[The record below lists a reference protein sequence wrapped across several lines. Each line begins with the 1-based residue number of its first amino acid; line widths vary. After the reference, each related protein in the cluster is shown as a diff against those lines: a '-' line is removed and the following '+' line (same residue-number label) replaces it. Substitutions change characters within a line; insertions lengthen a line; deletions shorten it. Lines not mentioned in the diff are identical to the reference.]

1 MSTYSEGLFDL
12 AGKQKKIDDLQALMA
27 SPGFWDH
34 QEKAQSVAAE
44 LRALNANVKPLK
56 QLVSAAD
63 DLGVLLEFVE
73 AESSPQTLAEMQQ
86 AIADLE
92 PQLEAAELKAM
103 LGEPEDSCGV
113 YLQVQAGEGGTDAAD
128 WAHMLLRMYLR
139 WAERHGY
146 EVEEIDLS
154 PGEEAGIRNA
164 TIAIRGDYAFGYLK
178 GEEGNHRL
186 IRISPFDAAARRQ
199 TSFAAVDVTPELSDD
214 FDIDVDFDD
223 PKIIREDVF
232 RASGAGGQK
241 VNKTSSAIRL
251 THIPTGVVV
260 QCQNER
266 SQHKNRALAEKML
279 KAKLYQLEKDKRDQE
294 VAAKRGMKS
303 RIGFGGETIRHYVLN
318 PEQYVKDA
326 RSGHKHGNP
335 NAVLDGEL
343 DGFIEKYMRWSMG
356 KED

>member
-1 MSTYSEGLFDL
+1 MTE
-12 AGKQKKIDDLQALMA
+12 
-27 SPGFWDH
+27 PGFWNN
-34 QEKAQSVAAE
+34 QEKAQSITAE
-44 LRALNANVKPLK
+44 LRLLNANVKPLK
-56 QLVSAAD
+56 QLVSGAD

-73 AESSPQTLAEMQQ
+73 ADGSPETLQEVRDALS
-86 AIADLE
+86 ALE

-103 LGEPEDSCGV
+103 LGEPEDVCGV

-139 WAERHGY
+139 WAERRGF

-164 TIAIRGDYAFGYLK
+164 TIAIRGEYAFGYLK

-199 TSFAAVDVTPELSDD
+199 TSFAAVDVTPELGDD
-214 FDIDVDFDD
+214 IDIDVDFDD
-223 PKIIREDVF
+223 PKVIREDVF
-232 RASGAGGQK
+232 RSSGAGGQK

-251 THIPTGVVV
+251 THLPSGVVV

-294 VAAKRGMKS
+294 VAAKRGTKS

-326 RSGHKHGNP
+326 RSGCKHGNP
-335 NAVLDGEL
+335 TAVLDGEL
-343 DGFIEKYMRWSMG
+343 DTFIEAYMRWSMG
-356 KED
+356 KE